1 MTACRRAQKWSKGIC
16 PMRESLGIN
25 MRVTTTSGRWA
36 IGYKDG
42 HCTNMTT
49 SCGDFSE
56 SGTWQPKIQSVQSV
70 AVARTFSASVTFS
83 PRHFSVSTD
92 LLCRNSLV
100 LKHQAEAFLHFET
113 KRPALTFSD
122 SRKTENRTSS
132 CCVVWSSQQNQ
143 ENHSNTQFRHSCH
156 PLSPALVLQQLQGGS
171 NRQRNCWPGGGVRG
185 RNSES
190 MCQFVPGLGWSK
202 KTQED
207 STQRSVPKDIE
218 KYSNQSSLSSKCLK
232 LCIFLVSNVFL

>member
-1 MTACRRAQKWSKGIC
+1 MIFPSQELDNQRFNLFNLWLSPALFLRQSPSALVT
-16 PMRESLGIN
+16 SL
-25 MRVTTTSGRWA
+25 
-36 IGYKDG
+36 Y
-42 HCTNMTT
+42 
-49 SCGDFSE
+49 
-56 SGTWQPKIQSVQSV
+56 
-70 AVARTFSASVTFS
+70 
-83 PRHFSVSTD
+83 

-143 ENHSNTQFRHSCH
+143 ENHSNTQFRHSCY
-156 PLSPALVLQQLQGGS
+156 PLSPSATCPYPPVIARWVEQAKELLAGWRSSRTQQ
-171 NRQRNCWPGGGVRG
+171 R
-185 RNSES
+185 EH
-190 MCQFVPGLGWSK
+190 VPICPRPWMIK
-202 KTQED
+202 KKQED

-232 LCIFLVSNVFL
+232 LYVFLVSSVFL

>member
-1 MTACRRAQKWSKGIC
+1 MTAYKGAQKWSKGIC
-16 PMRESLGIN
+16 PTRESLGIN
-25 MRVTTTSGRWA
+25 MRVTTISGRWA

-122 SRKTENRTSS
+122 SGKTENRTSS
-132 CCVVWSSQQNQ
+132 CCVVWSSQPNQ
-143 ENHSNTQFRHSCH
+143 ENHSNTQFRHSCY
-156 PLSPALVLQQLQGGS
+156 PLSPSATCPYPPAIARWVEQAKELLAGWRSSRTQQ
-171 NRQRNCWPGGGVRG
+171 R
-185 RNSES
+185 EH
-190 MCQFVPGLGWSK
+190 VPICPRPWMIKKKHK
-202 KTQED
+202 KTRLKDLSQE
-207 STQRSVPKDIE
+207 I
-218 KYSNQSSLSSKCLK
+218 
-232 LCIFLVSNVFL
+232 